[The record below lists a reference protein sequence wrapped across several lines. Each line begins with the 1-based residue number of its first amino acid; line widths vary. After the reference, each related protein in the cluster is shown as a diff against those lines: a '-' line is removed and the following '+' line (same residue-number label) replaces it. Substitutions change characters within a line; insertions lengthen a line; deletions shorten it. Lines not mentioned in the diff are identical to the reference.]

1 MDSLRSLMKKLIL
14 ISALLFSFNSW
25 AEDEIDLVSA
35 QECVVEQESI
45 VEILKLEVE
54 ALEQISLDILVNDIQ
69 IYERL
74 SETRNRL
81 RQEDYKLKNCTL
93 AVRRATRAED
103 DGRIRNILIKDGGD
117 GGKFRQ
123 TSIFIFILL
132 ISLVVLGYFLRSKF
146 LDKKINQE
154 TQKNQDESKEK
165 ITNDDPTFLQYLAD
179 YYSSIVSILAVL
191 TALLGVVIALV
202 AMFTEEVFMGFLIL
216 LGTPLVVILVYGFVA
231 IILEIHS
238 HLKSIDNKLK

>member
-1 MDSLRSLMKKLIL
+1 MKHLIL
-14 ISALLFSFNSW
+14 ISALLFSFNGW

-45 VEILKLEVE
+45 VETLKFEVE
-54 ALEQISLDILVNDIQ
+54 ALEMINPDIDIQ

-74 SETRNRL
+74 SEARSRL
-81 RQEDYKLKNCTL
+81 TQEDFKLKRCTL
-93 AVRRATRAED
+93 AVKRAT

-146 LDKKINQE
+146 LDKNINQE

-216 LGTPLVVILVYGFVA
+216 LGTPLVVILLYGFVA